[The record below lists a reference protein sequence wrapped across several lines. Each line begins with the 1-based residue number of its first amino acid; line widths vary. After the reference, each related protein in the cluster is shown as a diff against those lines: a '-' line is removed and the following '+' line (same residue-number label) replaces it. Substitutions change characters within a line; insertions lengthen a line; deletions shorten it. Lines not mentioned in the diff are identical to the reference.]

1 MMRIVLTATVIAGI
15 LAGGVGASASV
26 TLFATDVVGRNLY
39 RIDTGSWDVE
49 LVGYH
54 GVASGFC
61 GMAFDPNRDQLIGI
75 TRYTTARLY
84 CIDPNTAGATLIGSL
99 NVGYVFEGGLV
110 YDPERGVL
118 YGGNAG
124 SNENPQIFTVNPV
137 TGAGAIIGRV
147 GTTDHDFAGFA
158 FGEDGELY
166 GLDGATTAM
175 WRIDLNDVDGPGTQQ
190 LGTGLGAGIDLGSVG
205 GLASDELGNVYGY
218 ASGSHQIFSVD
229 MTTGAAT
236 VLHTFGANVPVFY
249 SLSYG
254 GGAPSA
260 VKETSWTSIKAL
272 YAR

>member
-1 MMRIVLTATVIAGI
+1 MMRIILTATVVAGI
-15 LAGGVGASASV
+15 LVGPAASSASV

-39 RIDTGSWDVE
+39 RIDTGSWDVT

-61 GMAFDPNRDQLIGI
+61 GMTFDPNLDQLLGI

-99 NVGYVFEGGLV
+99 NIGYVFEGGLV
-110 YDPERGVL
+110 YDRERGVL

-124 SNENPQIFTVNPV
+124 SNEDPQIFTVNSA
-137 TGAGAIIGRV
+137 TGAGTILGRV
-147 GTTDHDFAGFA
+147 GTSDHDFAGFV

-166 GLDGATTAM
+166 GLDGVTTAM
-175 WRIDLNDVDGPGTQQ
+175 WKIDVDDPDGPGTQQ
-190 LGTGLGAGIDLGSVG
+190 LGTGLGTGIDLGSVG
-205 GLASDELGNVYGY
+205 GLAEDEDGNVYGY
-218 ASGSHQIFSVD
+218 ASGSRQIFSVD

-254 GGAPSA
+254 GGAASA
-260 VKETSWTSIKAL
+260 VEETSWTSIKAL
-272 YAR
+272 FAR